1 MDLLNNALAL
11 AEELVEAIPDPDP
24 MVRRAQYVRR
34 LTALITR
41 LELHDELTRR
51 NTSKLAAAR
60 AALAELAHAAGEPTS
75 R

>member
-34 LTALITR
+34 LTALSTR
-41 LELHDELTRR
+41 LELHDELTRKGA
-51 NTSKLAAAR
+51 SKLAAAR
-60 AALAELAHAAGEPTS
+60 AALAELARAGSDPTD